1 MRTRLMHDLLGKD
14 EVKWVALVGPD
25 ALPIDFAPES
35 EDVEAAVAMW
45 LGLDSLLDDVPVRML
60 LRTSE
65 ALMLAHRVDENRL
78 LLIQSGV
85 GANIGALRSVLEKAA
100 SRIVDLA

>member
-1 MRTRLMHDLLGKD
+1 MQDLLGQD
-14 EVKWVALVGPD
+14 EVEWVALVGPD
-25 ALPIDFAPES
+25 ALPIDFTPKS
-35 EDVEAAVAMW
+35 KVVEAAVSMW
-45 LGLDSLLDDVPVRML
+45 FGLDSLLEDVPVRML

-85 GANIGALRSVLEKAA
+85 GANVGALRSVLENAA
-100 SRIVDLA
+100 GRIVDLA